1 MIAITQVAVRFVQ
14 AFMLSNPGT
23 VFRQQWQR
31 LFVGFT
37 QFRAVF
43 HRIQVANRRE
53 NTPQHIVDF
62 RQRLAEIFPGVRRAL
77 RNHSLNVFTAIV
89 QRLSDGRHNVF
100 WLNFRKRRQFEGSQ
114 QWIGH

>member
-14 AFMLSNPGT
+14 AFMLSNPGA
-23 VFRQQWQR
+23 VFRQQRQR
-31 LFVGFT
+31 LFVGFA

-43 HRIQVANRRE
+43 HRVQVANRRE
-53 NTPQHIVDF
+53 NTPQHIVNF

-77 RNHSLNVFTAIV
+77 RNHTFNVFAAIV
-89 QRLSDGRHNVF
+89 QRLSDGRHDMLR
-100 WLNFRKRRQFEGSQ
+100 LNFRKRRQFEGSQ